1 MEQLGSANLAIFAQ
15 QLLPN
20 PKYLHRP
27 RFPHSKVKGG
37 KQLRV
42 IIFWHLSGKN
52 SGEISHG
59 YRRKGGR
66 ADGQDEG
73 D

>member
-37 KQLRV
+37 KRKYPLTRDNNPP
-42 IIFWHLSGKN
+42 ILSPVESNTKKMTIK
-52 SGEISHG
+52 GE
-59 YRRKGGR
+59 
-66 ADGQDEG
+66 
-73 D
+73 

>member
-37 KQLRV
+37 KIL
-42 IIFWHLSGKN
+42 IFIDTPGPSQYTHTVSKQHPARIK
-52 SGEISHG
+52 S
-59 YRRKGGR
+59 K
-66 ADGQDEG
+66 
-73 D
+73 

>member
-37 KQLRV
+37 KV
-42 IIFWHLSGKN
+42 TH
-52 SGEISHG
+52 E
-59 YRRKGGR
+59 
-66 ADGQDEG
+66 A
-73 D
+73 

>member
-37 KQLRV
+37 KKK
-42 IIFWHLSGKN
+42 G
-52 SGEISHG
+52 
-59 YRRKGGR
+59 KGGSFFST
-66 ADGQDEG
+66 AA
-73 D
+73 